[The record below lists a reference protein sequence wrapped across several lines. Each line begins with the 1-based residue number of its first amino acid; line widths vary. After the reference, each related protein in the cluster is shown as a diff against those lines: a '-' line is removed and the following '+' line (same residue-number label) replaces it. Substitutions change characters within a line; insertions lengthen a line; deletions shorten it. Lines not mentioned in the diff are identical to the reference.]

1 MDGDRMKE
9 RKKTT
14 ITTFEERP
22 SRPRAS
28 ERTTRARLAFWDR
41 IKFLILLAGLWLA
54 GLAIVWTTSVNPI
67 GGPFADAVRIAVRD
81 YSWIIV
87 LACFELLRQIHYVI
101 EEHSQ
106 AYYRFWQKTVFGGVS
121 RRSGKMDDWTR
132 YRVSRALKVFIVL
145 FALSTFLGR
154 IFHTEPVW
162 LGIVEAPARLVVALP
177 FILQLAFAFFFVIF
191 QFIGLF
197 WFLSRGGIDVHMPDE
212 IETRFDDVK
221 GQDAVLGRVKETMI
235 FLEAP
240 EAIEERGGYVPGGI
254 LLWGPPG
261 SGKTLMAQAV
271 AGETAKPFVFVDPGA
286 FIQMFMGV
294 GILKVK
300 GLYRKLRRMA
310 LRYGGV
316 IVFFDEADSLGNR
329 GQIAQP
335 GMQGAAPGPWSIAPD
350 CNGLAY
356 LAAPA
361 RNMVML
367 GSLPDAV
374 PEAGSW
380 FDPFVMGGMGAGG
393 GGMGTLQALLSEM
406 SGLEKPRGIAN
417 KIRRM
422 LGMKVKP
429 PFKYR
434 ILHIFATN
442 MPSALDQAMLRPGRI
457 DRQYKVGYPTKD
469 GRKATFEYY
478 LAKVNHSLTPE
489 EIDKL
494 AVITPYATGASI
506 KDIVNEGLV
515 VAIRDGRETI
525 TYRDIIRAKHIK
537 QLGVPDDFEYI
548 ERERHQTAVHEACHA
563 VAAYLLRHHSVIDI
577 ATIERRGEIG
587 GLVSWIKPEDQM
599 FNWRSELEI
608 DVMVSLASLAGER
621 LFFDGDN
628 STGVGSDLQNA
639 TRIVMMNLG
648 QAGMGDTIASHAVTL
663 GSIRGGM
670 VIEDGADRNMFDGAF
685 GNQVEAR
692 LRQLYDDVMSFLEEH
707 RGDVLAVAHV
717 LETHKT
723 VTGDD
728 IAAVIDGTV
737 GPSVD
742 GRVYQDPG
750 FRQMLENYHAAAL
763 RAHKD
768 HSGVATPIPVPVPP
782 SPVELGAVT
791 TPVAAA
797 TPATEAK
804 KQSLGGPPPRPD
816 GSSTA

>member
-1 MDGDRMKE
+1 MKE
-9 RKKTT
+9 PSKTT
-14 ITTFEERP
+14 ITTFEDRP

-28 ERTTRARLAFWDR
+28 ERKTRTPMAFWDR

-67 GGPFADAVRIAVRD
+67 GGPFSDAVRIALRD
-81 YSWIIV
+81 YAWIIV
-87 LACFELLRQIHYVI
+87 LACLELVRQIHYVI
-101 EEHSQ
+101 EEHSES
-106 AYYRFWQKTVFGGVS
+106 YYRFWQTRVVGGLS
-121 RRSGKMDDWTR
+121 RRSGRMDDWTR

-154 IFHTEPVW
+154 IFHTQPVW
-162 LGIVEAPARLVVALP
+162 LGILEAPARLVVALP
-177 FILQLAFAFFFVIF
+177 FILQLAFGFFFVIF

-197 WFLSRGGIDVHMPDE
+197 WFLSRGGIDVYMPDE

-261 SGKTLMAQAV
+261 TGKTLMAQAV

-335 GMQGAAPGPWSIAPD
+335 GFQNASPGPWSTSPP
-350 CNGLAY
+350 CNGIAY
-356 LAAPA
+356 LSDAT
-361 RNMVML
+361 RDLVLL
-367 GSLPDAV
+367 GSLPADV
-374 PEAGSW
+374 PEPRTW
-380 FDPFVMGGMGAGG
+380 YDPFIMGGMGGG

-406 SGLEKPRGIAN
+406 SGLEKPRGIMN

-442 MPSALDQAMLRPGRI
+442 MPSALDQAMLRPGRV

-469 GRKATFEYY
+469 GRKATFDYY
-478 LAKVNHSLTPE
+478 LGKVKHELTE
-489 EIDKL
+489 EEVDKL
-494 AVITPYATGASI
+494 ATITPYGTGASI

-515 VAIRDGRETI
+515 VAIRDGRDTI
-525 TYRDIIRAKHIK
+525 TFRDIVRAKHIK

-548 ERERHQTAVHEACHA
+548 DRERHATAVHEACHA
-563 VAAYLLRHHSVIDI
+563 VVAYLLRRHSVIDI
-577 ATIERRGEIG
+577 ATIERRGDVG
-587 GLVSWIKPEDQM
+587 GLVSYIPPEDQM
-599 FNWRSELEI
+599 FQWRSERDI
-608 DVMVSLASLAGER
+608 DVMGSLASLAGER

-628 STGVGSDLQNA
+628 SIGVGSDLQNA
-639 TRIVMMNLG
+639 TQIVLVNLG
-648 QAGMGDTIASHAVTL
+648 YIGMGDTIASHAVTL
-663 GSIRGGM
+663 GGMRGGM
-670 VIEDGADRNMFDGAF
+670 VVEDGTDRNMFDGEF
-685 GNQVEAR
+685 GKQVEAK
-692 LRQLYDDVMSFLEEH
+692 LRALYDETWDLLEEH
-707 RGDVLAVAHV
+707 RADVLAVAHV

-728 IAAVIDGTV
+728 IAAVIDATV
-737 GPSVD
+737 GPTVD
-742 GRVYQDPG
+742 GRDYREPA

-782 SPVELGAVT
+782 SPVVAEEVPSVT
-791 TPVAAA
+791 AG
-797 TPATEAK
+797 PARK
-804 KQSLGGPPPRPD
+804 GSNKQSIGPPPRPD
-816 GSSTA
+816 DS